1 MAAASS
7 APSEPPAPMPQSAN
21 GVMPLVVRAPA
32 DSFPGP
38 EPDDD
43 AVPLVEKP
51 EEPMRLERRAQTP
64 LPLRSRAQAGP
75 ADSRSGEFPQ
85 PSSWPGAP
93 PLPTEASRPSA
104 TGSSPNERSQP
115 SYTLE
120 DLYAEDPPK
129 RSNAPWVIG
138 VVLIV
143 AAIVV
148 AIAWFDAIR
157 AAGQ

>member
-1 MAAASS
+1 
-7 APSEPPAPMPQSAN
+7 
-21 GVMPLVVRAPA
+21 MPLVVRAPA
-32 DSFPGP
+32 DSFSGRRR
-38 EPDDD
+38 DDD
-43 AVPLVEKP
+43 PVPLVEKP

-75 ADSRSGEFPQ
+75 AESRPGGFAQ

-93 PLPTEASRPSA
+93 PLPTEPSRPSA
-104 TGSSPNERSQP
+104 TGPPPNERSQP

-120 DLYAEDPPK
+120 DLYAEDPPR
-129 RSNAPWVIG
+129 RSNAQWVIG
-138 VVLIV
+138 IVLIV

-157 AAGQ
+157 AAGR